1 MHRLPAARL
10 LPVGVLC
17 TAALL
22 TATACTPG
30 SGDASASA
38 AAATRPADP
47 ASPGASTTLTAAQAQ
62 AALLTQ
68 ADLGAPWV
76 PTQGIATWRDGVLK
90 ARTTVPGCQRLLD
103 ALYGDQVLGAP
114 TGTYAVTG
122 FDDGDDSAQLRYQV
136 LSQRPA
142 DVDRA
147 LAWLRTM
154 PQTCSRFTATTTRS
168 GEQDVRVTALDLPD
182 VGDARQGLRITFT
195 SQSNARDDSYDSYD
209 SSDSEEWDE
218 GDGRNSEPTTALTL
232 EVAAVRVGS
241 EAIALTEG
249 APGALP
255 PNVTA
260 HAVQSG
266 TRRLTDVRRSAR
278 AQA

>member
-10 LPVGVLC
+10 LPACVLF
-17 TAALL
+17 TAVLL

-38 AAATRPADP
+38 AAATRPDGS
-47 ASPGASTTLTAAQAQ
+47 ASTGTSTTLTAAQAQ
-62 AALLTQ
+62 AALLTE

-76 PTQGIATWRDGVLK
+76 PTQGAATWRDGVLK

-103 ALYGDQVLGAP
+103 ALYSDEPLGAP

-122 FDDGDDSAQLRYQV
+122 FDDGNDSAQLRYQV

-147 LAWLRTM
+147 LAWLRTL
-154 PQTCSRFTATTTRS
+154 PETCSRFTATTTRS

-195 SQSNARDDSYDSYD
+195 SQQNTSDDSYDSYD
-209 SSDSEEWDE
+209 YDEWDE
-218 GDGRNSEPTTALTL
+218 GDGRNTEPTTALTL
-232 EVAAVRVGS
+232 ELAAVRVGS

-249 APGALP
+249 APGTLP

-266 TRRLTDVRRSAR
+266 TQRLTDVRRSAR
-278 AQA
+278 VQA

>member
-10 LPVGVLC
+10 LPACVLC

-38 AAATRPADP
+38 AAATGPAG
-47 ASPGASTTLTAAQAQ
+47 SVTPGATATLTAAQAQ
-62 AALLTQ
+62 AALLTE
-68 ADLGAPWV
+68 ADLGAPWA
-76 PTQGIATWRDGVLK
+76 PTQGAATWRDGVLK

-103 ALYGDQVLGAP
+103 ALYSDQPLGAP

-147 LAWLRTM
+147 LAWLRTL
-154 PQTCSRFTATTTRS
+154 PEACSRFTATTTRS

-195 SQSNARDDSYDSYD
+195 SQSNTGGDSYDSYD
-209 SSDSEEWDE
+209 SDEWDE
-218 GDGRNSEPTTALTL
+218 GDERNTEPTTTLTL

-266 TRRLTDVRRSAR
+266 TQRLTDVRRSAR

>member
-10 LPVGVLC
+10 LPVCVLC

-38 AAATRPADP
+38 AAATSPAGS

-62 AALLTQ
+62 AALLTE

-76 PTQGIATWRDGVLK
+76 PTQGAATWRDGVLK

-103 ALYGDQVLGAP
+103 ALYSDEPLGAP

-147 LAWLRTM
+147 LAWLRTL

-168 GEQDVRVTALDLPD
+168 GKQDVRVTALDLPA

-195 SQSNARDDSYDSYD
+195 SQPNTSEDSYDSD
-209 SSDSEEWDE
+209 EWDE
-218 GDGRNSEPTTALTL
+218 GDGRNAEPTTNLTL
-232 EVAAVRVGS
+232 ELAAVRVGS

-249 APGALP
+249 APGTLP

-266 TRRLTDVRRSAR
+266 TQRLTDVRLSAR

>member
-1 MHRLPAARL
+1 
-10 LPVGVLC
+10 
-17 TAALL
+17 
-22 TATACTPG
+22 
-30 SGDASASA
+30 
-38 AAATRPADP
+38 
-47 ASPGASTTLTAAQAQ
+47 
-62 AALLTQ
+62 
-68 ADLGAPWV
+68 
-76 PTQGIATWRDGVLK
+76 
-90 ARTTVPGCQRLLD
+90 
-103 ALYGDQVLGAP
+103 
-114 TGTYAVTG
+114 
-122 FDDGDDSAQLRYQV
+122 
-136 LSQRPA
+136 
-142 DVDRA
+142 VDRA
-147 LAWLRTM
+147 LAWLRTL

-195 SQSNARDDSYDSYD
+195 SQSNSGGDRYDSSDSYDSYD
-209 SSDSEEWDE
+209 SDEWDE

-241 EAIALTEG
+241 EALALTEG

-266 TRRLTDVRRSAR
+266 TQRLTDVRRSAR